1 MAVKNTTQVLIDG
14 KIITLGGYES
24 PEYLQKVAAYLNQ
37 KISELSQSAGYN
49 RLSVDT
55 KHTLLALNI
64 ADDYFKAKS
73 QVDTLEEDMEAKDR
87 ETYDMK
93 HDLIAAEIQAGDLK
107 KELEE
112 KRIELEHVRGEMEE
126 LQRQLDKA
134 VLDVFIGRHDHE
146 NEAPG
151 VREDDL
157 EMADS
162 HFPGRSRHG
171 IGREVRQLG
180 DELADLA
187 HGLVQ
192 LLHTRF
198 HGLIDA
204 LRLVDGEAVI
214 LHQTVDV
221 EAVARGAR
229 DAPGRRVRL
238 LQKAERRQL
247 GHFVADS
254 RRGEIHVRQRGDR
267 LGADRLCAADVEVD
281 NGLQDLLFALRK
293 LHGFDLLVFL

>member
-73 QVDTLEEDMEAKDR
+73 QVDTLEEDMEA
-87 ETYDMK
+87 YDMK

-134 VLDVFIGRHDHE
+134 
-146 NEAPG
+146 NK
-151 VREDDL
+151 DL
-157 EMADS
+157 E
-162 HFPGRSRHG
+162 
-171 IGREVRQLG
+171 
-180 DELADLA
+180 
-187 HGLVQ
+187 
-192 LLHTRF
+192 
-198 HGLIDA
+198 
-204 LRLVDGEAVI
+204 
-214 LHQTVDV
+214 
-221 EAVARGAR
+221 
-229 DAPGRRVRL
+229 
-238 LQKAERRQL
+238 
-247 GHFVADS
+247 
-254 RRGEIHVRQRGDR
+254 
-267 LGADRLCAADVEVD
+267 
-281 NGLQDLLFALRK
+281 DLLKA
-293 LHGFDLLVFL
+293 

>member
-87 ETYDMK
+87 ETYDM
-93 HDLIAAEIQAGDLK
+93 IQAGDLK

-134 VLDVFIGRHDHE
+134 
-146 NEAPG
+146 NK
-151 VREDDL
+151 DL
-157 EMADS
+157 E
-162 HFPGRSRHG
+162 
-171 IGREVRQLG
+171 
-180 DELADLA
+180 
-187 HGLVQ
+187 
-192 LLHTRF
+192 
-198 HGLIDA
+198 
-204 LRLVDGEAVI
+204 
-214 LHQTVDV
+214 
-221 EAVARGAR
+221 
-229 DAPGRRVRL
+229 
-238 LQKAERRQL
+238 
-247 GHFVADS
+247 
-254 RRGEIHVRQRGDR
+254 
-267 LGADRLCAADVEVD
+267 
-281 NGLQDLLFALRK
+281 DLLKA
-293 LHGFDLLVFL
+293 

>member
-37 KISELSQSAGYN
+37 KMNDKLVEHKQYI
-49 RLSVDT
+49 
-55 KHTLLALNI
+55 HALNI

-134 VLDVFIGRHDHE
+134 
-146 NEAPG
+146 NK
-151 VREDDL
+151 DL
-157 EMADS
+157 E
-162 HFPGRSRHG
+162 
-171 IGREVRQLG
+171 
-180 DELADLA
+180 
-187 HGLVQ
+187 
-192 LLHTRF
+192 
-198 HGLIDA
+198 
-204 LRLVDGEAVI
+204 
-214 LHQTVDV
+214 
-221 EAVARGAR
+221 
-229 DAPGRRVRL
+229 
-238 LQKAERRQL
+238 
-247 GHFVADS
+247 
-254 RRGEIHVRQRGDR
+254 
-267 LGADRLCAADVEVD
+267 
-281 NGLQDLLFALRK
+281 DLLKA
-293 LHGFDLLVFL
+293 

>member
-73 QVDTLEEDMEAKDR
+73 QVDPLEEDMEAKDR

-112 KRIELEHVRGEMEE
+112 KRIELEHVRGEREE

-134 VLDVFIGRHDHE
+134 
-146 NEAPG
+146 NK
-151 VREDDL
+151 DL
-157 EMADS
+157 E
-162 HFPGRSRHG
+162 
-171 IGREVRQLG
+171 
-180 DELADLA
+180 
-187 HGLVQ
+187 
-192 LLHTRF
+192 
-198 HGLIDA
+198 
-204 LRLVDGEAVI
+204 
-214 LHQTVDV
+214 
-221 EAVARGAR
+221 
-229 DAPGRRVRL
+229 
-238 LQKAERRQL
+238 
-247 GHFVADS
+247 
-254 RRGEIHVRQRGDR
+254 
-267 LGADRLCAADVEVD
+267 
-281 NGLQDLLFALRK
+281 DLLKA
-293 LHGFDLLVFL
+293 